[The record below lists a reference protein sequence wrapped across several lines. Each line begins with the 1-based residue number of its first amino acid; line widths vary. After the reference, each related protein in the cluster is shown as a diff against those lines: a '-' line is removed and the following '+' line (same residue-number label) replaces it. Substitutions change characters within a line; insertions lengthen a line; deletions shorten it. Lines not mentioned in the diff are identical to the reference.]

1 MLNQKIRSV
10 AMNLSRSE
18 IENFIN
24 EWCLSERDRKILYR
38 RWIDGIKLEPLSEE
52 FDMSVRQIKYIVKKY
67 QILIDSKLP

>member
-1 MLNQKIRSV
+1 
-10 AMNLSRSE
+10 MNLSRTE

-52 FDMSVRQIKYIVKKY
+52 FDMSVRQIRYIIQKYKV
-67 QILIDSKLP
+67 LIDSKLP

>member
-1 MLNQKIRSV
+1 
-10 AMNLSRSE
+10 MNLSRSE

>member
-1 MLNQKIRSV
+1 
-10 AMNLSRSE
+10 MNLSRSE

-52 FDMSVRQIKYIVKKY
+52 FDMSVRQIRYIIQKYKV
-67 QILIDSKLP
+67 LIDSKLP